1 MERVPRSFSWVS
13 IIKLPLIYKVFLVLK
28 ALFFNR
34 KSLFYLHRFPSRSHV
49 WEESNQKLRY
59 ESEWTSEISMVL
71 TGAAFYARYW
81 HYLFTA
87 APSPEGK

>member
-1 MERVPRSFSWVS
+1 MKYHVRENEYQSFK
-13 IIKLPLIYKVFLVLK
+13 ILL
-28 ALFFNR
+28 
-34 KSLFYLHRFPSRSHV
+34 YLNHNFRFPSRTHV

-71 TGAAFYARYW
+71 TGAAFYHKYW

-87 APSPEGK
+87 APSAEGKSLTKKLGYDH